1 MPDIDPNPEASMS
14 HELAD
19 LCAPGDDGATIC
31 LACQWRCALR
41 PGELG
46 RCQVRVGAA
55 EGIALLNHGLISGA
69 TIGPIE
75 DHRLWHFLPDSLALA
90 IGGWGYA
97 TVADQGRAPYGLIP
111 EDPAKQR
118 RLPADRAAT
127 FALERLCRG
136 VVWAFGEPAVNHEYV
151 RGLLQLSR
159 ASSRYT
165 ALVTTGALTMEAL
178 DQLGHYLDAVSLD
191 LRGFADAS
199 YARLA
204 GVPAWREMLA
214 VAERARTHWHCHM
227 EVTTRIHHG
236 VNDDPEELRA
246 LVGWVKEALG
256 EQTPWHVLP
265 GDAGSETAAATTRA
279 RRIGHEAG
287 LQYVYGAEPNQQT
300 RCPACHHTVVTRT
313 NGVAR
318 LVGLNGSNCDNCGH
332 DTKIQLSIFK
342 QR

>member
-1 MPDIDPNPEASMS
+1 MS

-19 LCAPGDDGATIC
+19 LTAAGEDGATVC

-41 PGELG
+41 SGETG
-46 RCQVRVGAA
+46 RCQVRVGV
-55 EGIALLNHGLISGA
+55 EGGVALLNHGLISGA
-69 TIGPIE
+69 SIGPVE

-111 EDPAKQR
+111 DDPAKR
-118 RLPADRAAT
+118 RKLDADRAAN

-151 RGLLQLSR
+151 RALLQLSR

-165 ALVTTGALTMEAL
+165 ALLTTGAMTTEAL
-178 DQLGHYLDAVSLD
+178 DQLGPYLDAVSLD
-191 LRGFADAS
+191 LRGFSEGS
-199 YARLA
+199 YARLGGIPDWQ
-204 GVPAWREMLA
+204 GVLA
-214 VAERARTHWHCHM
+214 IAERARTRWRCHL

-236 VNDDPEELRA
+236 VNDESEELRA
-246 LVGWVKEALG
+246 LIAWVKDTLG
-256 EQTPWHVLP
+256 EHTPWHVLP
-265 GDAGSETAAATTRA
+265 GDAGSETAASTTKA
-279 RRIGHEAG
+279 RRLGHEGG
-287 LQYVYGAEPNQQT
+287 LLYIYGSEPNQPT
-300 RCPACHHTVVTRT
+300 RCPTCHHTLVTRT

-318 LVGLNGSNCDNCGH
+318 LVGLNGASCASCGL